1 MAGLKRR
8 RQSADHGEEHGN
20 NLPEIR
26 GQEEDDGLTDILI
39 DAAPLFDCAPDC
51 RKIVV
56 RQNHV
61 RRLSRH
67 IRAVLSH
74 GNANVGSL

>member
-1 MAGLKRR
+1 MAGLERR

-20 NLPEIR
+20 NLSKIR
-26 GQEEDDGLTDILI
+26 GQQKDDGFSDIFI
-39 DAAPLFDCAPDC
+39 DAAALFDCAPDC

-61 RRLSRH
+61 CRLSRH
-67 IRAVLSH
+67 IRTIPSH